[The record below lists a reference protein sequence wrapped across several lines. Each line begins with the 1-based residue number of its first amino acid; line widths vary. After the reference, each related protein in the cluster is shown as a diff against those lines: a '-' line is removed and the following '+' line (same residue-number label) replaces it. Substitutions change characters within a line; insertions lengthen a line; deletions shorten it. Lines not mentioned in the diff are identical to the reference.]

1 MELKAYVR
9 FLREEG
15 DVPVKEIVHRCGI
28 SRASVYS
35 CLKSAYQAQKKS
47 KKHGRPRLIDVR
59 QERKIQRT
67 IAILRE
73 QEGNFSC
80 HSIKAEAGLYNLS
93 LWTINRTQFEAN
105 GIRLLGSKRKGI
117 LLEKDFRERLRFARK
132 VKRTYCNDF
141 FMNDICFYLDGVRF
155 YHKYNPLDDARTPK
169 GKIWRKRKEG
179 LSVTA
184 KGTGSGGRVVKM
196 IVAISFGKGV
206 IYCEQYEKLV
216 IIMQISNAEIS
227 KICFKR
233 AGNVQSYSSKT
244 IAPY

>member
-1 MELKAYVR
+1 MDGILLILKLRFVTFCKKFINRISCSIKENDMELKAYVR

-28 SRASVYS
+28 SRASVYR
-35 CLKSAYQAQKKS
+35 CLKSANQAQKKS

-67 IAILRE
+67 IARLRE

-117 LLEKDFRERLRFARK
+117 LLEKDFRERLRFAR
-132 VKRTYCNDF
+132 
-141 FMNDICFYLDGVRF
+141 
-155 YHKYNPLDDARTPK
+155 
-169 GKIWRKRKEG
+169 
-179 LSVTA
+179 
-184 KGTGSGGRVVKM
+184 
-196 IVAISFGKGV
+196 
-206 IYCEQYEKLV
+206 EKNLL
-216 IIMQISNAEIS
+216 QRLLHE
-227 KICFKR
+227 
-233 AGNVQSYSSKT
+233 
-244 IAPY
+244 